1 MLHELVPA
9 GSALLSLPEERDMTM
24 EWKIEDGE
32 LKFRNYDGNWEFA
45 QSDEAAAILTHAIAE
60 ERERCA
66 KIADDRAER
75 CRLYAL
81 EVGSDVL
88 AQRER
93 VAEVECKWL
102 ADAIRSTKDTGGK

>member
-45 QSDEAAAILTHAIAE
+45 QSDEAAAILTQAIAE

-66 KIADDRAER
+66 SIAELGPTYDGIGADDGWHPNSVFGT
-75 CRLYAL
+75 
-81 EVGSDVL
+81 VGK
-88 AQRER
+88 RI
-93 VAEVECKWL
+93 